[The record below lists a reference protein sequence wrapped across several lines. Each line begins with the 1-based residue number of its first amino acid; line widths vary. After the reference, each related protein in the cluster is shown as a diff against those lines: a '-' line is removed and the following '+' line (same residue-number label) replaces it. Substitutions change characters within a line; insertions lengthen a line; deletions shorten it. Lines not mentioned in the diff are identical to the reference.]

1 MKDDGVAPLIA
12 VMLILAV
19 AVTFLAVFNGIYIPS
34 LKQSAEIDHIQNV
47 EAAFL
52 KFSSDI
58 NVRSVFPP
66 GPALARRAGT
76 PAGMSCSIRSGREDL
91 SFSRLR
97 VCNYALRCGRDT
109 DRRYERDD
117 G

>member
-1 MKDDGVAPLIA
+1 MKDDGVAPVIA

-58 NVRSVFPP
+58 TYQRL
-66 GPALARRAGT
+66 PARTGSPLPSRYSWVG
-76 PAGMSCSIRSGREDL
+76 GMSCSIRSGREDL
-91 SFSRLR
+91 SFSRLKR
-97 VCNYALRCGRDT
+97 HRSTISRCTVRPVHPLPL
-109 DRRYERDD
+109 
-117 G
+117 